1 MAPARVCVPSRPS
14 LVPELEVQEECVRV
28 ARHRIGHVEGQV
40 LGALLRREAGELSDL
55 RRAHVFLTVVVH
67 QVLRIDRDAQELV
80 DLPLQTHDVTLEVE
94 RIVRHPRVG
103 QELLIEPEHVER
115 SVRDV
120 PVTEEVPTLLDRLA
134 IVQEDVGHLGEV
146 QIRSLRRRIGSVY
159 VELVLGTAA

>member
-1 MAPARVCVPSRPS
+1 MKTRGRHRWRPRVSASFKPC
-14 LVPELEVQEECVRV
+14 LVSELEVEEECVRIAWYRV
-28 ARHRIGHVEGQV
+28 DHVEGPI
-40 LGALLRREAGELSDL
+40 LGTPCREGRELSDL
-55 RRAHVFLTVVVH
+55 RRANIFLAVVEH

-80 DLPLQTHDVTLEVE
+80 DLPLQAHDVTLEVE

-134 IVQEDVGHLGEV
+134 I
-146 QIRSLRRRIGSVY
+146 RSEER
-159 VELVLGTAA
+159 